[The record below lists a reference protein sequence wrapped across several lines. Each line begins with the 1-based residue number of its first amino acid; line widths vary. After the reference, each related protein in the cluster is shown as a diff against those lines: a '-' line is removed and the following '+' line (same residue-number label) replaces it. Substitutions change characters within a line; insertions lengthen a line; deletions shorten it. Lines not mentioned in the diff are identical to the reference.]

1 MKTYMLTY
9 SEADQMKLGGIF
21 VEKELECKLMTL
33 QAEGKRDIQYSEA
46 TSAEPIWNI
55 IDHNRK

>member
-1 MKTYMLTY
+1 MLTY